1 VVLYSHQ
8 PEAFPEEFIER
19 QEWLQVD
26 KLPNNRLVGQFPIN
40 LASSMF
46 PTDEALELRVL
57 GDVLGDEGA
66 DDVDFEVFVAGAL

>member
-26 KLPNNRLVGQFPIN
+26 KLPYNRLPGQFPIN

-46 PTDEALELRVL
+46 LADEVVELRVL
-57 GDVLGDEGA
+57 GDVVGDEGA
-66 DDVDFEVFVAGAL
+66 DDVGLEVFVAGAL